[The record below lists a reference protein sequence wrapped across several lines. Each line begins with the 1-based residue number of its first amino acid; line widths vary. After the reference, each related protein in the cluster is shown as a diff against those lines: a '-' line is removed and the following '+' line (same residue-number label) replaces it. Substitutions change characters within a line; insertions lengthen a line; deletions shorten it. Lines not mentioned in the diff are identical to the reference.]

1 MVKIRK
7 LLKIIGINIIIL
19 LVLIKIVDLF
29 LQEESTSDFRFNN
42 RLVKLVEHLPNADFT
57 LIPDDNY
64 IAGTEN
70 LIQKPYRLRTD
81 SMGFII
87 GPDDFMNKNDSIEIN
102 FFGGSCLI

>member
-42 RLVKLVEHLPNADFT
+42 RLIKLVENLPNAD
-57 LIPDDNY
+57 LH
-64 IAGTEN
+64 
-70 LIQKPYRLRTD
+70 LYRL
-81 SMGFII
+81 MII
-87 GPDDFMNKNDSIEIN
+87 
-102 FFGGSCLI
+102 